1 MILSKT
7 YYELGNFNNAFTELT
22 RAVFFGSHPDLEFE
36 NKLRNK
42 FIDIQKLDP
51 SINNPFI
58 PN

>member
-1 MILSKT
+1 
-7 YYELGNFNNAFTELT
+7 LGNFNNAFTELT
-22 RAVFFGSHPDLEFE
+22 RAVFFGSQPDLEFE

-42 FIDIQKLDP
+42 FVDLQKLDP